1 VPDNSV
7 RVMDGELTRFRLFGT
22 DGVRGVA
29 NQELTAELALE
40 LAVAAAHV
48 LGEAGAFEG
57 HRPLAVVGRDP
68 RASGEFLEAAVVA
81 GLASAGVDV
90 LRLGMLPTP
99 AVAYLTAELKADLG
113 VMLSASTIRC
123 PTTGSSSLRAAATSS
138 PTNSRTRSRRGCS
151 RSGSGRSAPESA
163 ECATIPKRPIATSTT
178 SSPRCRTGSTA
189 SRWWSTVRTGR
200 PRSQLPRHCVARV
213 PTVIAIGCEP
223 DGLNINEGCGS
234 TDLDLL
240 TAAVVANSADL
251 GIAHD
256 GDADRCL
263 AVAADG
269 SVIDGD
275 QILAILSIAMNES
288 GRLAQGTVVATVMSN
303 LGFRLG
309 MEAAGIKVVETA
321 VGDRYVLEAMRAD
334 GYTVGGEQSG
344 HVILLD
350 YATTGDGILTALQL
364 LARITQ
370 TKQSLTEL
378 AAVMHRLPQVLINV
392 TDVDRT
398 RAETDA
404 ALLAAVERASSDL
417 GASGRIL
424 LRPSGTE
431 PVVRV
436 MVEAAT
442 RDKADAVAGEL
453 ARVVRE
459 RLG

>member
-1 VPDNSV
+1 
-7 RVMDGELTRFRLFGT
+7 M
-22 DGVRGVA
+22 
-29 NQELTAELALE
+29 
-40 LAVAAAHV
+40 H
-48 LGEAGAFEG
+48 
-57 HRPLAVVGRDP
+57 
-68 RASGEFLEAAVVA
+68 
-81 GLASAGVDV
+81 
-90 LRLGMLPTP
+90 
-99 AVAYLTAELKADLG
+99 
-113 VMLSASTIRC
+113 
-123 PTTGSSSLRAAATSS
+123 
-138 PTNSRTRSRRGCS
+138 
-151 RSGSGRSAPESA
+151 
-163 ECATIPKRPIATSTT
+163 
-178 SSPRCRTGSTA
+178 
-189 SRWWSTVRTGR
+189 
-200 PRSQLPRHCVARV
+200 
-213 PTVIAIGCEP
+213 
-223 DGLNINEGCGS
+223 
-234 TDLDLL
+234 
-240 TAAVVANSADL
+240 
-251 GIAHD
+251 
-256 GDADRCL
+256 
-263 AVAADG
+263 
-269 SVIDGD
+269 
-275 QILAILSIAMNES
+275 ES

-364 LARITQ
+364 LARIAA

-398 RAETDA
+398 RAETDVE
-404 ALLAAVERASSDL
+404 LLAAVERASTDL

-442 RDKADAVAGEL
+442 RDKADAVADEL